1 MHGMKHRLEAMIASK
16 PTMEIVYD
24 ANRFPL
30 SAKCSACSIEMSAG
44 ESGNTSAEENLK
56 WLKAHFNL
64 HVVLSHP
71 LRKRKRTTAV
81 VFHGVHQG
89 AVRLLSIS
97 KR

>member
-1 MHGMKHRLEAMIASK
+1 MRTDFPYRLSVQHAESK
-16 PTMEIVYD
+16 
-24 ANRFPL
+24 
-30 SAKCSACSIEMSAG
+30 CQQG

-71 LRKRKRTTAV
+71 LRKRERTTAV
-81 VFHGVHQG
+81 VFHEVHQG

-97 KR
+97 ER